1 MRVGVFTPLLSQLP
15 LAEVL
20 KKLAG
25 LHIDTVEL
33 GTGNYVSDAHCK
45 LSMLENAAALADFK
59 KALSDRGFNISA
71 LSCHGNPLHPDK
83 AQAQQFREVSRKT
96 ILLAEKLGVRVM
108 VDFSGCPGDSPNAT
122 APNWVTCP
130 WPPDYRKVLDWQW
143 NDVVAPYWIEHAKFA
158 ADHGVKIAV
167 EMHPGFVVYN
177 PETMLRLRSIA
188 GSNVGCNFDPSHLFW
203 QQIDPI
209 AAVRVLE
216 GAIFH
221 VHAKDTQLYSPNLV
235 RAGVLDTKP
244 YTEERNRSWIFRTC
258 GYGHGSEWW
267 GELLSTLRMFGYDS
281 VVSIEHEDSLLSPGE
296 GLKKAAN
303 FLNGIIIRESPA
315 TAWWT

>member
-296 GLKKAAN
+296 GLNKAAN
-303 FLNGIIIRESPA
+303 FLNGIIIREPPA